1 MKTHCK
7 LLALFSALAMLAGCW
22 SSLPEDPP
30 EVVAAVDL
38 ERYAGLWYEI
48 ARLPVFFQD
57 AEDRATARYTLNA
70 DGTIDL
76 VNTAIRPDG
85 TTRSVTGTA
94 VPVPGSN
101 NAKLRVTI
109 DNFFARLF
117 GSPPE
122 YGNYWILEL
131 ADDYSLALVGS
142 PDRKTLWLLAR
153 KPQVGGTLVDEYL
166 EAAEEKGYPV
176 TDMIIHPSE

>member
-1 MKTHCK
+1 MKMSRGFLTLFLSLM
-7 LLALFSALAMLAGCW
+7 LLTGCQ
-22 SSLPEDPP
+22 SLPEDPP
-30 EVVAAVDL
+30 EVVDAVDL
-38 ERYAGLWYEI
+38 ERYTGLWYEI

-57 AEDRATARYTLNA
+57 AEDAATARYTLNA

-76 VNTAIRPDG
+76 INTAIQPDG
-85 TTRSVTGTA
+85 STRSVTGTA

-101 NAKLRVTI
+101 GAKLRVTI
-109 DNFFARLF
+109 DNFFAKLF

-142 PDRKTLWLLAR
+142 PDRESLWLLSRTPEVSKERVDQYLDSAR
-153 KPQVGGTLVDEYL
+153 Q
-166 EAAEEKGYPV
+166 KGYPV
-176 TDMIIHPSE
+176 SEILIHEFE